1 VEVRAVVSLGGTVT
15 VIDRPDPVGEGE
27 LLTITSTGICG
38 SDLHMLATA
47 SPDIILGHEFGGR
60 LTDGTLVAVR
70 PTGECGTCP
79 SCAGG
84 HPSTCSAASVAAH
97 GITHDGGLAEFAIV
111 DPSRLFPVPTDVDPA
126 SLGLAEP
133 LAVVIHGINRVSP
146 APGSRTL
153 VVGAGS
159 IGLLTAAV
167 LRDRGVKVDVLARH
181 SHQAQAAEE
190 LGAAVVSTAGKNYDI
205 SFDAVCTQ
213 DSFNTCVTATRP
225 RGSILE
231 FGMVW
236 SPVSLN
242 NLFILKEITLVP
254 SIFYGHDHQH
264 HDFKEAVDILHR
276 RPEIVS
282 ALVTHRYP
290 LSEAPR
296 AFATAADK
304 SSGAIKVHLFN
315 D

>member
-1 VEVRAVVSLGGTVT
+1 MRAVVSRDGTPT
-15 VIDRPDPVGEGE
+15 VIDRPEPVGEGE
-27 LLTITSTGICG
+27 LIAITSTGICG

-60 LTDGTLVAVR
+60 LADGTLVAVR

-79 SCAGG
+79 SCTAG
-84 HPSTCSAASVAAH
+84 HPSTCGLASASAH
-97 GITHDGGLAEFAIV
+97 GITLDGGLAEYAVV
-111 DPSRLFPVPTDVDPA
+111 DRSRLFGVPVDTDPA

-146 APGSRTL
+146 DAGSRAL

-167 LRDRGVKVDVLARH
+167 LCDRGVQVDVLARH
-181 SHQAQAAEE
+181 RHQADAAEA
-190 LGAAVVSTAGKNYDI
+190 LGAAAVSAPGKNYDI
-205 SFDAVCTQ
+205 TFDAVCTQ
-213 DSFNTCVTATRP
+213 QSFDTCVSATRS
-225 RGSILE
+225 RGTILE

-236 SPVSLN
+236 APVSLN

-254 SIFYGHDHQH
+254 SIFYGHDHLH
-264 HDFKEAVDILHR
+264 DDFKEAVEILHR
-276 RPEIVS
+276 RPGITTTV
-282 ALVTHRYP
+282 VTHRYP
-290 LSEAPR
+290 LAEAVQ
-296 AFATAADK
+296 AFATAGDK
-304 SSGAIKVHLFN
+304 SSGAIKVHLFA